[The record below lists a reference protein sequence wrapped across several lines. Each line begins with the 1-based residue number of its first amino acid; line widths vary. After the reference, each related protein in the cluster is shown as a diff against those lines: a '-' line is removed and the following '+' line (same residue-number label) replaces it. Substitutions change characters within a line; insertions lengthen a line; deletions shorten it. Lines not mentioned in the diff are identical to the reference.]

1 MTMKKGTLQKVLV
14 YIFVIVMLISLIAP
28 LFMGSY

>member
-1 MTMKKGTLQKVLV
+1 MTMKKGTLKQVLV

-28 LFMGSY
+28 LFFGSY